1 LDQDWDGG
9 ADALR
14 CPGTDVV
21 NALGGWTEDDAVAA
35 KRVLVTG
42 QIALA
47 AWPGR
52 PASQHIRGMTD
63 TVKKTWV
70 HGVGW
75 QAVRASLE

>member
-1 LDQDWDGG
+1 
-9 ADALR
+9 
-14 CPGTDVV
+14 
-21 NALGGWTEDDAVAA
+21 
-35 KRVLVTG
+35 VTG